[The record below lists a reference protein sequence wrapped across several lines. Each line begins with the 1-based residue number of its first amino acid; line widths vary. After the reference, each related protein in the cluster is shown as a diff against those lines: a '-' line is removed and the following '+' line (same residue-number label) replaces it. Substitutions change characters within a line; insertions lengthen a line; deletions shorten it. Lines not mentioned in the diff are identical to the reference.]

1 MRSLPDLCSVTF
13 NALCL
18 RDLSDFL
25 LFPGKDEILQI
36 CPWPHL
42 IHAFEMFFQEWR
54 EIKKWGDP
62 SLLSKNLSQK
72 GLEKQKNKYYVLFVL
87 YLK

>member
-1 MRSLPDLCSVTF
+1 MRSLPDLCSVIF

-42 IHAFEMFFQEWR
+42 IYAFEMFFQEWR
-54 EIKKWGDP
+54 EIKKMGR
-62 SLLSKNLSQK
+62 SIITLQESESE
-72 GLEKQKNKYYVLFVL
+72 GLEKSQE
-87 YLK
+87 